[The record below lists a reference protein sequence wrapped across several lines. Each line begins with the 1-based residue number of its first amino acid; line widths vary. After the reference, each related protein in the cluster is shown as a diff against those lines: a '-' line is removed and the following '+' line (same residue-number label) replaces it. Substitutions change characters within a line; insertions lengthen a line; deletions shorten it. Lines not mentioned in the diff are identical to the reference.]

1 MTYCIIISGL
11 IRLEVIRSRA
21 ELSLVQSDQSR
32 LAMEEQLNWENIEII
47 ETDATDVST
56 PKIFINKVSDEL
68 SVEFRSSK
76 TSQLL
81 TPTLHKRGN

>member
-1 MTYCIIISGL
+1 M
-11 IRLEVIRSRA
+11 
-21 ELSLVQSDQSR
+21 
-32 LAMEEQLNWENIEII
+32 NWENIEII
-47 ETDATDVST
+47 ETDVTDVST

>member
-11 IRLEVIRSRA
+11 IRLEVIRSWA

-47 ETDATDVST
+47 ETDVTDVST